1 MAMISMLTILPALLA
16 VFGRRA
22 FWPFIPGWGA
32 RAPTRRTAGGG
43 GSPSGLHAVRV
54 AWAGT
59 LAVLAVMITGLA
71 FINSDLT
78 SGNMFRDEV
87 DSVQGQELV
96 EAGFPAGSNAP
107 TNVLVTD
114 ESKLGGVSD
123 RPGSCPGRCR
133 GLARVERGPA
143 GTKLE
148 VTLDEDPY
156 STAAF
161 DLIPAIRDAARGG
174 AGDDVLVGGPTAE
187 EHDLRESAAR
197 DNRLI
202 VPIALVVVFL
212 ILAALLRAIT
222 APLVLIG
229 TVIVSYFAAL
239 GIAAFFFENVFGFSG
254 MAPCRSS
261 RSSSSSLSG
270 STTTSS

>member
-1 MAMISMLTILPALLA
+1 M
-16 VFGRRA
+16 
-22 FWPFIPGWGA
+22 
-32 RAPTRRTAGGG
+32 
-43 GSPSGLHAVRV
+43 
-54 AWAGT
+54 
-59 LAVLAVMITGLA
+59 
-71 FINSDLT
+71 
-78 SGNMFRDEV
+78 
-87 DSVQGQELV
+87 
-96 EAGFPAGSNAP
+96 
-107 TNVLVTD
+107 
-114 ESKLGGVSD
+114 
-123 RPGSCPGRCR
+123 
-133 GLARVERGPA
+133 ERGPA
-143 GTKLE
+143 GAKLE

-161 DLIPAIRDAARGG
+161 DLIPAIRDAARGA

-187 EHDLRESAAR
+187 ARSTESAAR

-239 GIAAFFFENVFGFSG
+239 GIAAFFFENVFGSR
-254 MAPCRSS
+254 MAPDLRSS
-261 RSSSSSLSG
+261 RSSSSSPSG